1 MKELSWEELNEYGKQ
16 ATAAARKSA
25 FDAGT
30 FYCYAEGDKVIRVYP
45 DGRKTEVI
53 YDGNGNQKEIKLDDP
68 EK

>member
-16 ATAAARKSA
+16 AAAAARKSA

-30 FYCYAEGDKVIRVYP
+30 YYSYGKDDKVIRVYP

-53 YDGNGNQKEIKLDDP
+53 YDGNGNHYQQKIKY
-68 EK
+68 